1 MSSRYSDL
9 AEFPFGVHQCMTVC
23 DNGDQV
29 QLRFSGRGKDRTTV
43 PLPSQEIWV
52 KIQTRSTDD
61 DEPVSNS
68 VDLTRQVKNRLATLS
83 DRVTMPIGPDL
94 VVPTGEYVQSQR
106 SYFMMGRVTLLRG
119 GHLVVRQDDQF
130 QGALS
135 LLFVGTTEQMPTDI
149 TAVFRQVSVFSQA
162 KGKGFP
168 LFCSITGAIRYFQEK
183 HKATPQDE
191 SEQVKNQ
198 QLESKLL
205 DEAVGLDLV

>member
-1 MSSRYSDL
+1 MSTRYSDL
-9 AEFPFGVHQCMTVC
+9 AEFPFGVHQCLTVC
-23 DNGDQV
+23 DDGDNV
-29 QLRFSGRGKDRTTV
+29 QLRFSGRGKDRATV

-52 KIQTRSTDD
+52 KVQTKSGDD

-68 VDLTRQVKNRLATLS
+68 VDLTRQVKNRLTTLA
-83 DRVTMPIGPDL
+83 DRVTMPLGPDQT
-94 VVPTGEYVQSQR
+94 VVPTGDYVQSQR

-119 GHLVVRQDDQF
+119 GHLVVRQDNQF

-135 LLFVGTTEQMPTDI
+135 LLFVGTAEQMPSDI

-183 HKATPQDE
+183 HAPASQSGEQAVSAEVTETAETAE
-191 SEQVKNQ
+191 S
-198 QLESKLL
+198 
-205 DEAVGLDLV
+205 DI